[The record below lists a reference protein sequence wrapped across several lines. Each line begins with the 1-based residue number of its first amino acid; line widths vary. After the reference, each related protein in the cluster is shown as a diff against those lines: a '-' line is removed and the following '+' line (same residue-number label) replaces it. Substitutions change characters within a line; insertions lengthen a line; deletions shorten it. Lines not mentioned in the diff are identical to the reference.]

1 MFTAPS
7 KLSHRTA
14 PPSVTVQTVNPK
26 TGYRPVYGNLFS
38 WSDSDSD
45 RVVQADV
52 QIKSS
57 STLN

>member
-26 TGYRPVYGNLFS
+26 TGYRPVYGNIFS
-38 WSDSDSD
+38 WSDSD
-45 RVVQADV
+45 RVVRAEV

-57 STLN
+57 STLH

>member
-26 TGYRPVYGNLFS
+26 TGCRPVYGNLFS
-38 WSDSDSD
+38 WSDSD
-45 RVVQADV
+45 RVAQADV

-57 STLN
+57 CTLH